1 MIKKPFAFLAIS
13 MLVMIAHAQ
22 QQPLDHTIYDKWK
35 VLEKTN
41 ISPNGEWVTY
51 EVNPGKGDGML
62 YFFNTK
68 SQTTDSVARGYGARF
83 AGNSEYIVFKIK
95 PTEDT
100 LRKAKLAKKEKDDLP
115 KDSLGIFAPGVPVR
129 KFAQVKSFK
138 VAEEGGDW
146 VAFLHEKLQPV
157 KDTTDKSDTAKT
169 EKEKPVRG
177 KKKKKK
183 AEGSRLVLLNMA
195 NDSMYRFEDV
205 TDYSLSRNEQ
215 LIAFITCT
223 SDSIDSTRVF
233 RFDPKLAIADTLF
246 NSQGFARQ
254 LAVDEQGDQLAFV
267 YSADTSKTKNF
278 DLAYWQ
284 KEKALAAII
293 VDSAADGLTAGWRV
307 SEHRAPTFTRDGA
320 QLYFGTAPRNEPE
333 PKDTVP
339 KDEKVLVD
347 VWNWRDDYIQPQ
359 QKKMVDNERKRSYLA
374 VWHPDGRRMVQ
385 LADELVQDVATP
397 GKDKTPFVLGYS
409 NKPYRIEA
417 QWDGFYRDF
426 YTIDVN
432 DGSKKLLTAKASSS
446 VALSPEGKYFVWYSP
461 TDSAWYLRDVKT
473 DEVRSLTKPLPFAFY
488 DELNDVPQLPGNY
501 GYAGFTKDDRYV
513 LINDRYDI
521 WRFDMRGK
529 EAPVR
534 ITDGVGRDNNL
545 QFRYWKLD
553 RRQDYIEKEMML
565 YAFDL
570 KSRASGFYSATAE
583 KAAAAR
589 KLIMQPY
596 SFDDLSQARDAK
608 TLIWRKSDF
617 DLYPDLYYSDEN
629 FENPVRISHLDS
641 QRAPWRWGDVQQVQ
655 WISANGDS
663 LEGLLYTPENLDA
676 STKYPML
683 AYFYERNAD
692 NFHRFYHVTPSRSI
706 INPAWC
712 VSNGYVV
719 FVPDIPYTTGFP
731 GQSAE
736 NAIVSGTLAMAG
748 QFPYID
754 RNRMG
759 IQGQSWGGYQVAY
772 LVTQTNLYAAAMAG
786 APVSNMASA
795 YGGIRWGSGMSRMFL
810 YEKTQSRLGGS
821 LWEMPLRY
829 IENSPLF
836 FADKVE
842 TPLLIMHNDND
853 GAVPW
858 YQGIEMFMA
867 LRRLQKPVWMLTYND
882 EEHNLTRWP
891 NRVDLSIRM
900 MQFFDHYLK
909 DAPEPV
915 WMKDG
920 VPAIDKATERGYEL
934 EEE

>member
-1 MIKKPFAFLAIS
+1 MIKKLFIFLVIS
-13 MLVMIAHAQ
+13 MMGLIAQAQ
-22 QQPLDHTIYDKWK
+22 QKPLDHTIYNKWK
-35 VLEKTN
+35 ILEKTN
-41 ISPNGEWVTY
+41 ISPDGAWVTY

-68 SQTTDSVARGYGARF
+68 NQTTDSAARGYDAQF
-83 AGNSEYIVFKIK
+83 AGNSKFIVFKIK
-95 PTEDT
+95 PSEDT

-115 KDSLGIFAPGVPVR
+115 KDSLGIFVSGAPVR

-138 VAEEGGDW
+138 VAAEGGEW
-146 VAFLHEKLQPV
+146 VAFLHEKLEPA
-157 KDTTDKSDTAKT
+157 KDTTDTSDSAKA
-169 EKEKPVRG
+169 EKEKPTRS

-183 AEGSRLVLLNMA
+183 AEGRRLVLLNMA
-195 NDSMYRFEDV
+195 TDSIFQFDDV
-205 TDYSLSRNEQ
+205 TDYALSRNEQ
-215 LIAFITCT
+215 LIAFITST
-223 SDSIDSTRVF
+223 NDSIDSTRVI
-233 RFDPKLAIADTLF
+233 RFDQELALADTLF
-246 NSQGFARQ
+246 NNRGVASR
-254 LAVDEQGDQLAFV
+254 LAVDEQGAQLAFV
-267 YSADTSKTKNF
+267 YSADTSKIKNY

-284 KEKALAAII
+284 KEKALAAIV
-293 VDSAADGLTAGWRV
+293 VDSAAAGLASGWRV
-307 SEHRAPTFTRDGA
+307 SEHRSPVFTRDGA
-320 QLYFGTAPRNEPE
+320 QLFFGTAPQAEPE

-339 KDEKVLVD
+339 KDEKVSVD
-347 VWNWRDDYIQPQ
+347 VWNWRDDYIQPRQ
-359 QKKMVDNERKRSYLA
+359 NKMLDNERKRSYLA
-374 VWHPDGRRMVQ
+374 VWHPDSRRMVQ
-385 LADELVQDVATP
+385 LADEQVQEAVAP
-397 GKDKTPFVLGYS
+397 GKDKTPVVLGYTD
-409 NKPYRIEA
+409 KPYRLQA
-417 QWDGFYRDF
+417 QWDDYYRD
-426 YTIDVN
+426 YYAISVS
-432 DGSKKLLTAKASSS
+432 DGSKKLLTAKASSTA
-446 VALSPEGKYFVWYSP
+446 ALSPDAKYFVWYAP
-461 TDSAWYLRDVKT
+461 NDSAWYLRDVAT
-473 DEVRSLTKPLPFAFY
+473 DEVRSLTGSLPYAFY

-501 GYAGFTKDDRYV
+501 GYAGFTNDDRYV

-521 WRFDMRGK
+521 WRFDTHHK

-553 RRQDYIEKEMML
+553 RRQEHIEKEMML

-570 KSRASGFYSATAE
+570 ESRASGFYSAKAE
-583 KAAAAR
+583 KPATPR

-617 DLYPDLYYSDEN
+617 DRYPDLYFSDEN
-629 FENPVRISHLDS
+629 FENPVQITHLDN

-655 WISANGDS
+655 WLSANGDS
-663 LEGLLYTPENLDA
+663 LEGLLYTPENLDV
-676 STKYPML
+676 SKKYPML
-683 AYFYERNAD
+683 VYFYERNAD

-719 FVPDIPYTTGFP
+719 FVPDIPYKTGYP

-736 NAIVSGTLAMAG
+736 RAIVSGTLAMAA
-748 QFPYID
+748 QFPFID
-754 RNRMG
+754 RDRMG
-759 IQGQSWGGYQVAY
+759 IQGQSWGGYQVVY
-772 LVTQTNLYAAAMAG
+772 LVTKTNLYAAAMAG
-786 APVSNMASA
+786 APVSNMVSA
-795 YGGIRWGSGMSRMFL
+795 YGGIRWGSGRSRMAQ

-829 IENSPLF
+829 IENSPVF

-867 LRRLQKPVWMLTYND
+867 LRRLQKPVWMLTYNN

-909 DAPEPV
+909 DAPQPV
-915 WMKDG
+915 WMKQG
-920 VPAIDKATERGYEL
+920 VPAIDKDTETGYEL
-934 EEE
+934 EE